1 MKVPIVKPFHFSGE
15 LRSGMRT
22 VVLCAVIDGDAPF
35 TFTWRKNGNKIKEG
49 KDLNVRSVD
58 DFTSTLILT
67 NLGPEHNGNYSCRVS
82 NAAGSDE
89 QSNTLNMRGNVIFFI
104 KLYLIGCL

>member
-1 MKVPIVKPFHFSGE
+1 
-15 LRSGMRT
+15 MRT

-35 TFTWRKNGNKIKEG
+35 TFTWLKNGNKIREG

-89 QSNTLNMRGNVIFFI
+89 QSDTLNMRGNVFIRI
-104 KLYLIGCL
+104 KLY